1 MLKRAAEGSRGS
13 TGGLLGLGGALGG
26 AFGGLGGLG
35 GGGGLSSHAHG
46 SSGGGG
52 GGGGLEGQVD
62 VSMKSSFSKAFGL
75 GAGGADGG
83 VGALLPGGI
92 LGGAAG
98 VGGNAAAVYA
108 QRRCVLLA
116 GLAAGFLA
124 LLLLLR
130 AGAASLSGAA
140 AFGEAGGAGAGGSG
154 GSHALGA
161 SGARLD
167 VFPDSFRLA
176 VIADLDQ
183 RSKREGRDAGKLW
196 HSIYMTGTLRRA
208 GGELALA
215 GPGAAAGASAGGYS
229 MAWDAPAEVQT
240 GHNEAGRGCELS
252 ELVHFGDALLTFD
265 DRSGIMF
272 EVKNPERSD
281 TAAAA
286 AAASAAAPF
295 IVPRHI
301 FAEGSGEVNDKGLK
315 VEWATVKDGLL
326 YVGSFGKEYTN
337 SKGETL
343 HRNNLWVKTVSREGV
358 VHSLDWTENYER
370 MRRALGY
377 EQPGYL
383 LHESVTWSPH
393 HRKWFVLPRRMSK
406 TQYNEDEDERK
417 GHNTIVVCSH
427 DFSEI
432 RSFTVGPRT
441 PERGFASAKFLP
453 GSRDSVLVVLKSEEF
468 AATGVQKTFLA
479 VYGMEGGGADAGW
492 RELMAETELPVEAK
506 FEGIAVLSE

>member
-1 MLKRAAEGSRGS
+1 VR
-13 TGGLLGLGGALGG
+13 
-26 AFGGLGGLG
+26 F
-35 GGGGLSSHAHG
+35 
-46 SSGGGG
+46 
-52 GGGGLEGQVD
+52 
-62 VSMKSSFSKAFGL
+62 
-75 GAGGADGG
+75 
-83 VGALLPGGI
+83 
-92 LGGAAG
+92 
-98 VGGNAAAVYA
+98 N
-108 QRRCVLLA
+108 
-116 GLAAGFLA
+116 
-124 LLLLLR
+124 
-130 AGAASLSGAA
+130 
-140 AFGEAGGAGAGGSG
+140 
-154 GSHALGA
+154 
-161 SGARLD
+161 
-167 VFPDSFRLA
+167 
-176 VIADLDQ
+176 
-183 RSKREGRDAGKLW
+183 
-196 HSIYMTGTLRRA
+196 
-208 GGELALA
+208 
-215 GPGAAAGASAGGYS
+215 
-229 MAWDAPAEVQT
+229 
-240 GHNEAGRGCELS
+240 
-252 ELVHFGDALLTFD
+252 DALLAFD
-265 DRSGIMF
+265 DRTGIMF
-272 EVKNPERSD
+272 EVRNGERSD
-281 TAAAA
+281 TAG
-286 AAASAAAPF
+286 ASAPF

-301 FAEGSGEVNDKGLK
+301 FMEGSGETNDKGLK

-343 HRNNLWVKTVSREGV
+343 HKNNLWVKTVSREGV
-358 VHSLDWTENYER
+358 VRSLDWTENYDR

-377 EQPGYL
+377 ENPGYL

-406 TQYNEDEDERK
+406 TQYDEAEDERK